1 MTFSIFHLL
10 ILMFRVMSVDPTAEN
25 LAYIRKTKD
34 KKMYGS
40 ELISKNN
47 LIKACGNATLHYNPH

>member
-25 LAYIRKTKD
+25 LAHIRKTKD

-40 ELISKNN
+40 EFISKNN